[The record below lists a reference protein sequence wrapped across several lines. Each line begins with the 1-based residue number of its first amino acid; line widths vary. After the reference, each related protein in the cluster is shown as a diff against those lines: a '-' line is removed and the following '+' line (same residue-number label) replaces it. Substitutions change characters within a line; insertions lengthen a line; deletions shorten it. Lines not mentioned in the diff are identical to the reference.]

1 MSRNEISAYE
11 QKPIKICDFNKAGE
25 KEIKER
31 VEKRKIKRREV
42 DENNTLKKK
51 KKQEED
57 KEMKLKCWLDQQN

>member
-31 VEKRKIKRREV
+31 VEKIKIKRREV

-51 KKQEED
+51 KRNK
-57 KEMKLKCWLDQQN
+57 KKIKK